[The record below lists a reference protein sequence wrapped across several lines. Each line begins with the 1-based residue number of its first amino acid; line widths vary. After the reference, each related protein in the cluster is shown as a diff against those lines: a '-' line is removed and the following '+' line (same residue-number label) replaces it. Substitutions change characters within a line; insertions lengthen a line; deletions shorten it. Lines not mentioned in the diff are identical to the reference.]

1 MSSRCLCLFLVC
13 SSLLWGQQISS
24 KRIARELK
32 KIPAFQQAHVAISVS
47 ELKNKKAAASYQE
60 AHYMTPASNVK
71 LLTFLAAKQQFSILP
86 AVSYYQQNDSLIHFK
101 ATGYPLLLHPFY
113 PETTLNSFFNQAAR
127 FIYHPALITPNP
139 LGEGWAWDDYPYY
152 YAAERSAFPIYGNT
166 VQATLKDN
174 TLELTPSF
182 FEKMAVRDS
191 VGSKFKRLQSANI
204 FSYNLSQWPKKDTIT
219 RPFVTND
226 SLFVKLLSQSTGN
239 KVVLADKIWDEFPWK
254 ELYSNDDAPLYRALL
269 QDSDNGIAEALLL
282 MIGQENFSELDSQKA
297 IDFILASWKS
307 WLLDPI
313 VWVDGS
319 GVSRYNMITPRT
331 LVGVLQKIHETVGWK
346 TIQNYFPQGASSG
359 TLKKYA
365 NTSVYAKTGTLRHNH
380 NLSGYLVHPK
390 GTTYAFSIMVNHHT
404 ATTVQV
410 REGIGTLLKLFER
423 KLK

>member
-47 ELKNKKAAASYQE
+47 ELKNIKAAASYQE

-113 PETTLNSFFNQAAR
+113 PETTLNAFFNQAAR

-152 YAAERSAFPIYGNT
+152 YAAERSAFPIYGNA

-182 FEKMAVRDS
+182 FEKMTAIDS
-191 VGSKFKRLQSANI
+191 VGSKFKRLHSANT
-204 FSYNLSQWPKKDTIT
+204 FSYNLSQWQKKDTLI
-219 RPFVTND
+219 RPFITSD
-226 SLFVKLLSQSTGN
+226 SLFVKLLSESSGN
-239 KVVLADKIWDEFPWK
+239 EVVLADQPREEFPWK
-254 ELYSNDDAPLYRALL
+254 ELYSDNDAPLYRALL

-282 MIGQENFSELDSQKA
+282 MIGQEKFKEMDSQRA
-297 IDFILASWKS
+297 IDSILASWKP
-307 WLLDPI
+307 WLLDP
-313 VWVDGS
+313 VAWVDGS
-319 GVSRYNMITPRT
+319 GVSRYNMITPRA

-390 GTTYAFSIMVNHHT
+390 GITYAF
-404 ATTVQV
+404 
-410 REGIGTLLKLFER
+410 RLW
-423 KLK
+423 

>member
-32 KIPAFQQAHVAISVS
+32 KIPAFQQAHIAISVS
-47 ELKNKKAAASYQE
+47 ALKNKKAAASYQDS
-60 AHYMTPASNVK
+60 HYMTPASNVK
-71 LLTFLAAKQQFSILP
+71 LLTFLAAKQQFNKLP
-86 AVSYYQQNDSLIHFK
+86 AVSYYKESDSLIHFK
-101 ATGYPLLLHPFY
+101 PSGYPLLLHPFY
-113 PETTLNSFFNQAAR
+113 PETTLNAFFNQTAR

-152 YAAERSAFPIYGNT
+152 YAAERSAFPIYGNA

-182 FEKMAVRDS
+182 FEKFAARDS
-191 VGSKFKRLQSANI
+191 VGLKFKRLHSANT
-204 FSYNLSQWPKKDTIT
+204 FSYNLSQWQKKDTLT
-219 RPFVTND
+219 RPFITSD
-226 SLFVKLLSQSTGN
+226 SLFVKLLSESTGN
-239 KVVLADKIWDEFPWK
+239 GVVLADQPREEFSW
-254 ELYSNDDAPLYRALL
+254 EQLYSNDDAPLYRALL

-282 MIGQENFSELDSQKA
+282 MIGQEKFKEMDSQRA
-297 IDFILASWKS
+297 IDSILARWKP
-307 WLLDPI
+307 WLSDP
-313 VWVDGS
+313 VAWVDGS
-319 GVSRYNMITPRT
+319 GVSRYNMITPRA

-365 NTSVYAKTGTLRHNH
+365 NTAVYAKTGTLRHNH

-390 GTTYAFSIMVNHHT
+390 GTIYAFSIMVNHHT
-404 ATTVQV
+404 AEVEEV
-410 REGIGTLLKLFER
+410 RAGIGTLLKWLER

>member
-13 SSLLWGQQISS
+13 SSLVWGQQISS

-47 ELKNKKAAASYQE
+47 VLKNKKAAASYQD

-71 LLTFLAAKQQFSILP
+71 LLTFLAAKQQFNKLP
-86 AVSYYQQNDSLIHFK
+86 AVSYYNESDSLIHFK

-113 PETTLNSFFNQAAR
+113 PETTLNAFFNQAAR
-127 FIYHPALITPNP
+127 FIYHPALINPNP

-166 VQATLKDN
+166 VQANLKDN

-182 FEKMAVRDS
+182 FEKMTARDS
-191 VGSKFKRLQSANI
+191 VGSKFKRLQSANT
-204 FSYNLSQWPKKDTIT
+204 FSYNLSQWQKKDTLT
-219 RPFVTND
+219 RPFITSD
-226 SLFVKLLSQSTGN
+226 SLFVKLLSESTGN
-239 KVVLADKIWDEFPWK
+239 EVVLADQPLDDLTWE
-254 ELYSNDDAPLYRALL
+254 ELYTDDDTPLYRALL

-282 MIGQENFSELDSQKA
+282 MIGQENFNELNSQKA
-297 IDFILASWKS
+297 IDSILARWKP
-307 WLLDPI
+307 WLSDP
-313 VWVDGS
+313 VAWVDGS
-319 GVSRYNMITPRT
+319 GVSRYNMITPKA
-331 LVGVLQKIHETVGWK
+331 LVSVLQKIHETVGWK
-346 TIQNYFPQGASSG
+346 TIQSYFPQGASSG

-365 NTSVYAKTGTLRHNH
+365 NNSIYAKTGTLRHNH

-404 ATTVQV
+404 AEAEEV
-410 REGIGTLLKLFER
+410 RAGIGTLLKWLER

>member
-1 MSSRCLCLFLVC
+1 MSSRFLSLFLAF
-13 SSLLWGQQISS
+13 SSLVWGQQISS

-47 ELKNKKAAASYQE
+47 ALKNKKVVASYQGG
-60 AHYMTPASNVK
+60 HYMTPASNVK
-71 LLTFLAAKQQFSILP
+71 LLTFLAAKEQFNKLP
-86 AVSYYQQNDSLIHFK
+86 TVSYYKENDSLIHFK

-152 YAAERSAFPIYGNT
+152 YAAERSAFPIYGNA
-166 VQATLKDN
+166 VQAILKDN

-182 FEKMAVRDS
+182 FEIMAAKDS
-191 VGSKFKRLQSANI
+191 VGSKFKRLQSANA
-204 FSYNLSQWPKKDTIT
+204 FSYNLSEWQKKDTLT
-219 RPFVTND
+219 RPFITSD
-226 SLFVKLLSQSTGN
+226 SLFVKLLSKSLGN
-239 KVVLADKIWDEFPWK
+239 EVVLANEIREEFPW
-254 ELYSNDDAPLYRALL
+254 EEHYSKDDAPLYRALL

-282 MIGQENFSELDSQKA
+282 MIGQEKFNEMDSQKA
-297 IDFILASWKS
+297 IDSILFRWKP
-307 WLLDPI
+307 WLLDP
-313 VWVDGS
+313 VAWVDGS

-331 LVGVLQKIHETVGWK
+331 LVGVLQKIEEKFGWK
-346 TIQNYFPQGASSG
+346 TIQSYFPQGASSG
-359 TLKKYA
+359 TLKKYT
-365 NTSVYAKTGTLRHNH
+365 NNSVYAKTGTLRHNY

-404 ATTVQV
+404 AKTEEV
-410 REGIGTLLKLFER
+410 RAGIGTLLKWLER

>member
-1 MSSRCLCLFLVC
+1 MSSRCLCLFLAC
-13 SSLLWGQQISS
+13 SSLVWGQQISS

-32 KIPAFQQAHVAISVS
+32 KIPAFHKAHVAISVS
-47 ELKNKKAAASYQE
+47 ELKNKKAIASYQG

-71 LLTFLAAKQQFSILP
+71 LLTFLAAKQQFNKLP
-86 AVSYYQQNDSLIHFK
+86 TVYYYKENDSLIHFK

-113 PETTLNSFFNQAAR
+113 PETTLNAFFNQAAR

-152 YAAERSAFPIYGNT
+152 YAAERSAFPIYGNA

-182 FEKMAVRDS
+182 FEKMAARDS
-191 VGSKFKRLQSANI
+191 VGSKFKRLHSANA
-204 FSYNLSQWPKKDTIT
+204 FSYNLSQWQKKDTVI
-219 RPFVTND
+219 RPFITSD
-226 SLFVKLLSQSTGN
+226 SLFVKLLSESTGN
-239 KVVLADKIWDEFPWK
+239 EVVLSDQHWDDLPWE
-254 ELYSNDDAPLYRALL
+254 ELFTDDDTPLYRALL

-282 MIGQENFSELDSQKA
+282 MIGQEEFNEMDSQKA
-297 IDFILASWKS
+297 IDSFLARWKP

-319 GVSRYNMITPRT
+319 GVSRYNMITPRA

-346 TIQNYFPQGASSG
+346 IIQNYFPQGASSG

-404 ATTVQV
+404 ASTEEV
-410 REGIGTLLKLFER
+410 RAGIGTLLKWLER